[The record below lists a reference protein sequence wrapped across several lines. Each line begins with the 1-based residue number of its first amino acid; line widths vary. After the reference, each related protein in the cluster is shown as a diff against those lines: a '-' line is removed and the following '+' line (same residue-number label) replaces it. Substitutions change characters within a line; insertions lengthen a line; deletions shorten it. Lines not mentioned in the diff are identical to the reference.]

1 MILYGSWAHCENG
14 GALRSRRARGA
25 HPVALIR
32 WRSSIR
38 RCRLPCRVPVSPSL
52 PRARSWKATNDVGTS
67 NEGRGLQPAA
77 GGPPPTVFTLI
88 SDKDFVGPGGAPMP
102 VGNSDGASVTTNAP
116 FGTAIRSGA
125 PHGDTSGAIA
135 ALLAPGVTV
144 ETLAFSYRQL
154 TGYAATG
161 PGPNFT
167 LTIAGTAAF
176 RSAPLDHGHPYPPKG
191 QSCPNGDCYSPA
203 IPVEAAGLGIK
214 VSTTAGPQRVA
225 FEFHNTGTNLQLLLP
240 MTVTIGCGDSVC
252 IKPPPPPPGGSCTIK
267 AKVPGDLI
275 TDLQAASLVG
285 DPLYELN
292 FMNATMWDSYVWT
305 YSTAFTMAADRLDR
319 IRAAGGS
326 HLLIFDGVKMGANVK
341 LNGKLVGRTTDQF
354 LRYEF
359 PLDGTLL
366 QAGVGANTLTVEF
379 DPSID
384 CQGRWMACTG
394 GWDWAPYTNTKSADG
409 KATFSKGIWRS
420 VYIAEVT
427 AVAIKHVVP
436 QITYLGEY
444 PTAPLSEGTHGGF
457 KVDVKVHLWGAA
469 KSSTGTLKVTGSW
482 GQTASTQVTVPA
494 GDSVSNV
501 TINAAAADIKL
512 WWPAGHGAQPLYN
525 VTVTFEPASG
535 CGGLRDT
542 ARNLSATPPCPS
554 NRPPSRALLSATAS
568 ASASASAAVSTTR
581 RIGFRMFALVTGN
594 DTDPEWVKN
603 NANGDGTGTQGMVW
617 RINGAAILAK
627 GANMIPMEELEGRMS
642 ADAHYQIVLN
652 AMEGGMNT
660 LRLWGGGIFMPR
672 AWYDACDELG
682 IMVYHDMMYCD
693 QGGHSPANTP
703 VQDAELRHNIRQLSN
718 HPSIVVWDGGN
729 ECRSCGI
736 YTTFV
741 VTVVAQEDSSRP
753 VWPSSPASGWS
764 GGVNTLTS
772 IPNGKLL
779 TAATIRGHN
788 EQHGYYTHGGG
799 FPAVNGQST
808 VAMFNSGIPIAIK
821 PPGPTGVSHPN
832 TFTSEY
838 GVSVYS
844 SFESMSGALDE
855 KHWGIHGGMPG
866 DTCAGGHD
874 PNNCVGDNPM
884 SGRNY
889 PCDNIIEVYFGESN
903 FNLVGADAFKKQL
916 WQCMI
921 GQALLMKS
929 TTEVKRLENKF
940 GVLTWQLNE
949 IWPTGGWGSL
959 EYGTVGWTKG
969 QVLGG
974 RWKPLQYWFRST
986 IYTDVM
992 ATCGI
997 DEPDYPKKSAPG
1009 CVVKNDLPVPFKG
1022 NVVISSI
1029 DFATGKETV
1038 VKSMQLDMAAGPG
1051 VVQRFDLGAA
1061 VNANGTMLHA
1071 VVKDSAGAVVNNNFL
1086 PFTEPKNFA
1095 LPKANVQ
1102 FTVAKSANAD
1112 GSVDITVITDKVAV
1126 YLTFTTLAQGRF
1138 SDNAFVMLPG
1148 TQKIQFLPI
1157 QGFLISD
1164 LTSSL
1169 RAEHAASYM

>member
-1 MILYGSWAHCENG
+1 MA
-14 GALRSRRARGA
+14 
-25 HPVALIR
+25 
-32 WRSSIR
+32 
-38 RCRLPCRVPVSPSL
+38 SL
-52 PRARSWKATNDVGTS
+52 
-67 NEGRGLQPAA
+67 
-77 GGPPPTVFTLI
+77 
-88 SDKDFVGPGGAPMP
+88 
-102 VGNSDGASVTTNAP
+102 TTNAP
-116 FGTAIRSGA
+116 FGTAIRSGG
-125 PHGDTSGAIA
+125 PHADTGCSIV

-144 ETLAFSYRQL
+144 ETVAFSYRQL
-154 TGYAATG
+154 TGYATTG

-167 LTIAGTAAF
+167 LTVAGTTAF
-176 RSAPLDHGHPYPPKG
+176 RSAPLDHNHPYPHKG
-191 QSCPNGDCYSPA
+191 TRCTNGDCYSPA
-203 IPVEAAGLGIK
+203 IPVKATGLGIK
-214 VSTTAGPQRVA
+214 VPTAGPQRVA

-252 IKPPPPPPGGSCTIK
+252 IKAPPPGPPPPPQRAAYTIK

-341 LNGKLVGRTTDQF
+341 LNGKVVGQTTDQF

-366 QAGVGANTLTVEF
+366 KAGVGANTLTVEF

-394 GWDWAPYTNTKSADG
+394 GWDWAPYTNTKSVDG

-525 VTVTFEPASG
+525 VTVTFEP
-535 CGGLRDT
+535 T
-542 ARNLSATPPCPS
+542 

-568 ASASASAAVSTTR
+568 ASASASAVSTTR

-594 DTDPEWVKN
+594 DTNPEWVKN
-603 NANGDGTGTQGMVW
+603 NANGDGTGTLGMYW

-703 VQDAELRHNIRQLSN
+703 V
-718 HPSIVVWDGGN
+718 
-729 ECRSCGI
+729 
-736 YTTFV
+736 
-741 VTVVAQEDSSRP
+741 
-753 VWPSSPASGWS
+753 
-764 GGVNTLTS
+764 
-772 IPNGKLL
+772 
-779 TAATIRGHN
+779 
-788 EQHGYYTHGGG
+788 
-799 FPAVNGQST
+799 
-808 VAMFNSGIPIAIK
+808 
-821 PPGPTGVSHPN
+821 
-832 TFTSEY
+832 
-838 GVSVYS
+838 
-844 SFESMSGALDE
+844 
-855 KHWGIHGGMPG
+855 
-866 DTCAGGHD
+866 
-874 PNNCVGDNPM
+874 
-884 SGRNY
+884 
-889 PCDNIIEVYFGESN
+889 
-903 FNLVGADAFKKQL
+903 
-916 WQCMI
+916 
-921 GQALLMKS
+921 
-929 TTEVKRLENKF
+929 
-940 GVLTWQLNE
+940 
-949 IWPTGGWGSL
+949 
-959 EYGTVGWTKG
+959 
-969 QVLGG
+969 
-974 RWKPLQYWFRST
+974 
-986 IYTDVM
+986 
-992 ATCGI
+992 
-997 DEPDYPKKSAPG
+997 
-1009 CVVKNDLPVPFKG
+1009 
-1022 NVVISSI
+1022 
-1029 DFATGKETV
+1029 
-1038 VKSMQLDMAAGPG
+1038 
-1051 VVQRFDLGAA
+1051 
-1061 VNANGTMLHA
+1061 
-1071 VVKDSAGAVVNNNFL
+1071 
-1086 PFTEPKNFA
+1086 
-1095 LPKANVQ
+1095 
-1102 FTVAKSANAD
+1102 
-1112 GSVDITVITDKVAV
+1112 
-1126 YLTFTTLAQGRF
+1126 
-1138 SDNAFVMLPG
+1138 
-1148 TQKIQFLPI
+1148 
-1157 QGFLISD
+1157 
-1164 LTSSL
+1164 
-1169 RAEHAASYM
+1169 